1 MQEDN
6 PMKKTF
12 LRIIP
17 ILTAAILSLCLAVPA
32 FAREIN
38 KNRLSLEMK
47 NAPEGTAIIEILV
60 PSEPADDC
68 LCETRDFTIKKKISH
83 YETTQLSDSS
93 GSRPN
98 YSFKSKEDKDIV
110 ISKDSEI
117 AKYNDD
123 DGYISLSAHTD
134 GVVETTLNVNT
145 YDDTKAEKNNGIYL
159 QIADKN
165 PASLTDINA
174 LKNKFEKFKAA
185 YIDEKG
191 NVLGVTD
198 EFEVTYADEQY
209 AFKADGNKL
218 TLVMNNY
225 AETVKSTLLVN
236 LGFPVIILIAV
247 LITVFI
253 VAIVLFIWSSRRNK
267 EYMQD
272 MDDDL

>member
-1 MQEDN
+1 
-6 PMKKTF
+6 MKKAF
-12 LRIIP
+12 QRIIP
-17 ILTAAILSLCLAVPA
+17 ILTAVILSLCLALPA

-38 KNRLSLEMK
+38 TNRLSLEMK

-68 LCETRDFTIKKKISH
+68 LCETRGFTVKKKISH

-165 PASLTDINA
+165 PASLEDINA

-209 AFKADGNKL
+209 AFIRFRKSKAMPKRKQQVDSIAFVQRKQMFRSLTFLLNQERQFLLFIIHTVDGNRPAK
-218 TLVMNNY
+218 
-225 AETVKSTLLVN
+225 KC
-236 LGFPVIILIAV
+236 F
-247 LITVFI
+247 
-253 VAIVLFIWSSRRNK
+253 R
-267 EYMQD
+267 
-272 MDDDL
+272 

>member
-1 MQEDN
+1 
-6 PMKKTF
+6 MKKAFQRIITF
-12 LRIIP
+12 L
-17 ILTAAILSLCLAVPA
+17 TAVILSLCLVLPA
-32 FAREIN
+32 FAREIDT
-38 KNRLSLEMK
+38 NRLSLEMK

-68 LCETRDFTIKKKISH
+68 LCETRDFTVKKKISH

-165 PASLTDINA
+165 PASLADINA
-174 LKNKFEKFKAA
+174 LKSKFEKFKAA

-209 AFKADGNKL
+209 AFKAEGSKL

-225 AETVKSTLLVN
+225 TETVKITLLTSF
-236 LGFPVIILIAV
+236 GFPVIIFIGVLIAV
-247 LITVFI
+247 FAAAL
-253 VAIVLFIWSSRRNK
+253 LFCLLAAKKNQA
-267 EYMQD
+267 MMND